1 MDPST
6 LIKVAAVIGSR
17 VIPLGAATV
26 ATLETVAAI
35 MEAPARDA
43 NGDTHSPAAIAAE
56 CAEARR
62 HFAAV
67 EARADAE
74 IAKLA

>member
-1 MDPST
+1 MDPAT
-6 LIKVAAVIGSR
+6 LIKVAAMIGER
-17 VIPLGAATV
+17 VIPLGAATA

-43 NGDTHSPAAIAAE
+43 NGDPRSPAAIAAE

-62 HFAAV
+62 HFATV
-67 EARADAE
+67 EQRADAE
-74 IAKLA
+74 IAKLS